1 MKGEM
6 YITKE
11 ELIQYLNDHEINS
24 IRIVAETKGQLKV
37 KKSRKMKAKSVPCIS
52 TMIDI
57 VSTGK
62 KEENPIIY
70 GDWKFDS
77 TISNNH
83 IVVTNI
89 QDEKEEGVKED

>member
-1 MKGEM
+1 GEM

-70 GDWKFDS
+70 YEWETDS
-77 TISNNH
+77 TIDYSK
-83 IVVTNI
+83 IIDV
-89 QDEKEEGVKED
+89 QDEKEEGVKKD